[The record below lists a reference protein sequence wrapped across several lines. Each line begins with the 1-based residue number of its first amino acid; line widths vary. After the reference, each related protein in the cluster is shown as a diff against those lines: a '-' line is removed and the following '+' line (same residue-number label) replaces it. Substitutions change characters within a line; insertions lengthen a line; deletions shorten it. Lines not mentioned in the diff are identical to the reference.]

1 MMNWITKTI
10 RALSLN
16 CKEAVRLQSDALD
29 RPLSPA
35 QRAGLRLHLLLC
47 KWCRRYG
54 RQIKFLRI
62 VARDCDHVREPAQ
75 PLPAAARERIRRA
88 LKSAKN

>member
-1 MMNWITKTI
+1 MSWILKI
-10 RALSLN
+10 ISVLSLDCN
-16 CKEAVRLQSDALD
+16 EAIRLQSDALD
-29 RPLSPA
+29 RPLSFS
-35 QRAGLRLHLLLC
+35 QRMGLRLHLLFC
-47 KWCRRYG
+47 KWCLRYG